1 MRAQKQD
8 TPSAPRTET
17 VPVLVAR
24 FSRGMRRP
32 DGGTWAGLP
41 STPLLSVTASRK
53 PYALIARSVMADQ
66 LLPDGAFALL
76 ASLVSLHRGERPL
89 TLSAKELAVS
99 QGVTLSTHYDRRHRL
114 MVLGYLDEGG
124 ALKPEYRPSEV
135 TKAASYCKVDLRAV
149 HGLPPQAVRAL
160 AALSDRCNGDK
171 RSRARVPTLAR
182 ASGRSVRAWHRAFVA
197 LVVAGWAWSRGRWR
211 GLGRQQARADSGKR
225 HNPFRRMSDLICSSR
240 KEQKESDPAVPG
252 GCDTLIQ
259 AQQRTARRPTQ
270 DELLAMPRAARVAA
284 LEACLA

>member
-1 MRAQKQD
+1 MSARTED
-8 TPSAPRTET
+8 TTSASRTET
-17 VPVLVAR
+17 PPVLFGQYAR
-24 FSRGMRRP
+24 FNRGMRRP

-53 PYALIARSVMADQ
+53 PYALIARSVLADQ

-76 ASLVSLHRGERPL
+76 ASLASLHRGKRPL

-160 AALSDRCNGDK
+160 AVLSDRCNGDK
-171 RSRARVPTLAR
+171 RSRARVPTLAACLRPER
-182 ASGRSVRAWHRAFVA
+182 AGMASSVRSPGHCWLGV
-197 LVVAGWAWSRGRWR
+197 VEGPVAGSGTSTSTGR
-211 GLGRQQARADSGKR
+211 
-225 HNPFRRMSDLICSSR
+225 FRKTSQSI
-240 KEQKESDPAVPG
+240 PANVRS
-252 GCDTLIQ
+252 L
-259 AQQRTARRPTQ
+259 
-270 DELLAMPRAARVAA
+270 
-284 LEACLA
+284 